1 MLDSALYAIIQLL
14 RFALPSL
21 LTLVLLAMEGLFL
34 GFMAWYYIMPMV
46 TLPSVF
52 FWALY
57 RPALMPLFV
66 AVIIGL
72 AEGAV
77 FNSPLGLAVV
87 PLVITVALVQVAR
100 RRLLYSGFGLQWL
113 TLAFLILIK
122 VVIFIGFEALLNPD
136 ADLAL
141 LFYLNKML
149 VSIVLY
155 PLIFF
160 LLSWIQF
167 TMGDS

>member
-100 RRLLYSGFGLQWL
+100 RRLAGGKKREPGRLGRDEGGNIGKILLRRLGACRLGGAFRRRVAGGFRLR
-113 TLAFLILIK
+113 
-122 VVIFIGFEALLNPD
+122 P
-136 ADLAL
+136 
-141 LFYLNKML
+141 
-149 VSIVLY
+149 
-155 PLIFF
+155 
-160 LLSWIQF
+160 
-167 TMGDS
+167 